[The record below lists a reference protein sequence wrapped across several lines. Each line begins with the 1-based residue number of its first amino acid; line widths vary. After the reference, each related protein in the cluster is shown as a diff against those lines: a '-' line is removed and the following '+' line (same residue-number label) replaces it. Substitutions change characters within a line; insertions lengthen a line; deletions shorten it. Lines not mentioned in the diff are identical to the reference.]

1 MKALKWVSALSF
13 ALVVLPGYSAELIP
27 TQEAAT
33 LHKFGVAS
41 VTGVRGSTDDAIGAL
56 NEKADEKGAKK
67 FAITSLGT
75 SGDSSLFH
83 GTANLYQ

>member
-1 MKALKWVSALSF
+1 MKTLTMIAAVSF
-13 ALVVLPGYSAELIP
+13 ALVTFSGYSATLI
-27 TQEAAT
+27 QKQDAAH

-41 VTGVRGSTDDAIGAL
+41 VTGVRGDIDDTVDAL
-56 NEKADEKGAKK
+56 NAKADKEGAEK

-83 GTANLYQ
+83 GTANLYK